1 MEQPNRRE
9 FVRAKVSLPARLEP
23 LEGKDL
29 ELARSGLGFTLF
41 RASEQP
47 DPLEEF
53 VSTMHSGSQT
63 DILYRCF
70 KSLNSKLDFII
81 EQLTLPVEK
90 SPASFKEVVELSGS
104 GFKCISEEPLEEGA
118 YVKVDLLIPS
128 TVQFRVELIAEIIR
142 SEQQPNGKHVIAARI
157 VEIDET
163 SRDAIIESVFKRQ
176 RKVIRK
182 EKAHRRDRGE

>member
-9 FVRAKVSLPARLEP
+9 FVRARVSLPARLEL

-29 ELARSGLGFTLF
+29 ELAKKGLGVTLF

-47 DPLEEF
+47 DPLEDF
-53 VSTMHSGSQT
+53 LSTMPSGSQT

-70 KSLNSKLDFII
+70 KTLNSKLDFII
-81 EQLTLPVEK
+81 EQLTVPVEK
-90 SPASFKEVVELSGS
+90 SLPSFKEVVELSGS
-104 GFKCISEEPLEEGA
+104 GFKCISEEPLAKGD

-128 TVQFRVELIAEIIR
+128 AVEFRVELIAEIIR
-142 SEQQPNGKHVIAARI
+142 SEQQPDGKHVIAARI

-163 SRDAIIESVFKRQ
+163 SRDSIIESVFKKQ

-182 EKAHRRDRGE
+182 EKAHRGSKSE